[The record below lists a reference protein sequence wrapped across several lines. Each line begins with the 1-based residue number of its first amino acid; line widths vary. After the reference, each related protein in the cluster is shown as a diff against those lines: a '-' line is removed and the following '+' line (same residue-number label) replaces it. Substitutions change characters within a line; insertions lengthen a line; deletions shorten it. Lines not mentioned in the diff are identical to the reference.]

1 MNWLEQ
7 FAGEISFVELLVK
20 GFLIGVI
27 VSAPLGPVGVMCIR
41 RTLNKGRWHG
51 FLTGLGASVS
61 DLVYALITAYGMSF
75 VFDFINDADT
85 MFILQVAGSV
95 LLFIFGVHTFRSNPH
110 AYRNKPMEK
119 MRTIPITK
127 GKLAYNSVTGFA
139 LAISNPLIILLFVA
153 LFARMSFVLPELPS
167 YERVAGYAAIWL
179 GALVWWF
186 MITALVNKLRNRFDV
201 RGIWILNRVIGSI
214 VMLFGVLGVVYTLI
228 GMKG

>member
-1 MNWLEQ
+1 MNWLAQ

-20 GFLIGVI
+20 GFLIGII

-51 FLTGLGASVS
+51 FLTGMGASVS

-75 VFDFINDADT
+75 VYDFINDAHT

-110 AYRNKPMEK
+110 AYRNNPMEK

-127 GKLAYNSVTGFA
+127 GKLAYNSATGFA

-153 LFARMSFVLPELPS
+153 LFARMSFVLPELMP
-167 YERVAGYAAIWL
+167 YERIAGYAAIWV

-186 MITALVNKLRNRFDV
+186 MITTLVNKLRNRFDV
-201 RGIWILNRVIGSI
+201 RGIWILNRVIGGI
-214 VMLFGVLGVVYTLI
+214 VMLFGVLGVVYTLV
-228 GMKG
+228 

>member
-139 LAISNPLIILLFVA
+139 LAITNPLIILLFVA

>member
-41 RTLNKGRWHG
+41 RTLNKGLWHG

-186 MITALVNKLRNRFDV
+186 MITTLVNKLRNRFDV

>member
-119 MRTIPITK
+119 MSTIPITK
-127 GKLAYNSVTGFA
+127 GKLAYNSLTGFA

-179 GALVWWF
+179 GTLVWWF

>member
-7 FAGEISFVELLVK
+7 FVGEISFVELLVK

>member
-228 GMKG
+228 GMKS

>member
-186 MITALVNKLRNRFDV
+186 MITTLVNKLRNRFDV